1 MPMPEDAATVE
12 TAGTLVKTL
21 RGAFGTP
28 QSHRPAHATGRLT
41 TGTFIPS
48 SEAASLSSAPHFK
61 NASTPLIVR
70 FSSSTGIVNIP
81 DTDANANPRGIGI
94 RFDLGNNGHKH
105 TDIIAHSTAFFP
117 MRTGEGFLAMLGAI
131 GGGTIGKFLE
141 ENPTAAAFV
150 NDPKPSPVS
159 FATEKY
165 FSVNA
170 FKLISKDGK
179 ITFVRY
185 RIVPEAG
192 FSTLSDEHLAS
203 KSKTYLYDELFER
216 VSKGPIEFKLLV
228 QIAEEGDVTDDSTKH
243 WPEERKLVE
252 LGTIKV
258 DKVKSEE
265 ESKKEQKHI
274 IYDPV
279 PRVEGVESS
288 ADPLI
293 DMRAAIYLISGK
305 VRRAAQEEAPVVAPA
320 ELA

>member
-1 MPMPEDAATVE
+1 MPLPDDAATVE

-41 TGTFIPS
+41 TGIFTPS
-48 SEAASLSSAPHFK
+48 AEASSLSTALHFN

-81 DTDANANPRGIGI
+81 DNDANANPRGIGI
-94 RFDLGNNGHKH
+94 RFDLGNNGHTH

-131 GGGTIGKFLE
+131 GGGTVGKFLE

-165 FSVNA
+165 YSVNA
-170 FKLISKDGK
+170 FKLIKDGK
-179 ITFVRY
+179 TTFIRY
-185 RIVPEAG
+185 RVVPSAG
-192 FSTLSDEHLAS
+192 FSTLSDEEVAS
-203 KSKTYLYDELFER
+203 KSKTYLYDELVER
-216 VSKGPIEFKLLV
+216 VSSGPIEFKLV
-228 QIAEEGDVTDDSTKH
+228 AQIAKEDDPTDDSTKH
-243 WPEERKLVE
+243 WPEERKQVE

-293 DMRAAIYLISGK
+293 DIRAAIYLISGK
-305 VRRAAQEEAPVVAPA
+305 IRRAAPEDVPSVAPA
-320 ELA
+320 QLA